1 MSSPS
6 PPSVRVLIVDDHGI
20 MRAGLRMLLESQPGL
35 VVVGEA
41 ATGTEAVALATG
53 TQPDVIVLDL
63 DLGGENAVESIP
75 TLLRTAPDTRILV
88 LTGVRDPE
96 VHRQAIRQGAL
107 GLVFKEKAVETLL
120 QAITQVRAG
129 EVWLEPTMIA
139 RVLGDLTRPQ
149 SPPQTSP
156 EAAKIARLTERERE
170 VITLVGEGL
179 RNKHIAARLY
189 ISEATV
195 RHHLTGIFAK
205 LDVSDRFELAIYAY
219 QHDLAKLPTSML
231 SPGDP

>member
-1 MSSPS
+1 MSLPP

-35 VVVGEA
+35 TVVGEA
-41 ATGTEAVALATG
+41 ATCADALALATD
-53 TQPDVIVLDL
+53 THPEVIVLDL

-96 VHRQAIRQGAL
+96 VHRQAIRQGAV
-107 GLVFKEKAVETLL
+107 GLVVKEKAVETLL
-120 QAITQVRAG
+120 EAITKVWAG

-139 RVLGDLTRPQ
+139 RVLGDLTRPPS
-149 SPPQTSP
+149 SPQVSA
-156 EAAKIARLTERERE
+156 EATNIAKLTERERE

-195 RHHLTGIFAK
+195 RHHLTAIFAK
-205 LDVSDRFELAIYAY
+205 LGLADRFELAIYAY
-219 QHDLAKLPTSML
+219 QHGLAQP
-231 SPGDP
+231 PA

>member
-1 MSSPS
+1 MAMLLPS
-6 PPSVRVLIVDDHGI
+6 SVRVLIVDDHGI

-41 ATGTEAVALATG
+41 ATCAEAVALATS

-63 DLGGENAVESIP
+63 DLGGENAITSMP
-75 TLLRTAPDTRILV
+75 TLQRVAPDTRILV

-107 GLVFKEKAVETLL
+107 GLVMKEKAVETLL
-120 QAITQVRAG
+120 HAIMQVRAG

-139 RVLGDLTRPQ
+139 RVLGELTRPQ
-149 SPPQTSP
+149 PAPQVSA
-156 EAAKIARLTERERE
+156 EAANIAKLTERERE

-195 RHHLTGIFAK
+195 RHHLTAIFAK
-205 LDVSDRFELAIYAY
+205 LGIADRFELAIYAY
-219 QHDLAKLPTSML
+219 QHGLAKP
-231 SPGDP
+231 PA

>member
-1 MSSPS
+1 MSI
-6 PPSVRVLIVDDHGI
+6 PPPQSVRVLIVDDHGI
-20 MRAGLRMLLESQPGL
+20 MRAGLRMLLESQSGIM
-35 VVVGEA
+35 VVGEA
-41 ATGTEAVALATG
+41 SSCADALALATC

-75 TLLRTAPDTRILV
+75 TLLRTAPETRILV
-88 LTGVRDPE
+88 LTGLRDPE
-96 VHRQAIRQGAL
+96 VHRQAIRHGAL

-120 QAITQVRAG
+120 QAITKVRAG

-139 RVLGDLTRPQ
+139 QVLGDLTRPQ
-149 SPPQTSP
+149 LSPQTSA
-156 EAAKIARLTERERE
+156 EATKIARLTERERE

-195 RHHLTGIFAK
+195 RHHLTAIFAK
-205 LDVSDRFELAIYAY
+205 LDISDRFELAIYAY
-219 QHDLAKLPTSML
+219 QHGLAKP
-231 SPGDP
+231 PA

>member
-1 MSSPS
+1 
-6 PPSVRVLIVDDHGI
+6 
-20 MRAGLRMLLESQPGL
+20 MRAGLRMLLESQPGIT
-35 VVVGEA
+35 VVGEA
-41 ATGTEAVALATG
+41 STCADALALATG

-63 DLGGENAVESIP
+63 DLGGENAVQSIP
-75 TLLRTAPDTRILV
+75 TLLRATPDTRILV

-96 VHRQAIRQGAL
+96 VHRQAIRHGAL
-107 GLVFKEKAVETLL
+107 GLVCKEKAVETLL
-120 QAITQVRAG
+120 QAITKVRAG

-149 SPPQTSP
+149 PSPQASA
-156 EAAKIARLTERERE
+156 EATKIARLTERERE

-195 RHHLTGIFAK
+195 RHHLTAIFAK

-219 QHDLAKLPTSML
+219 QHGLAKP
-231 SPGDP
+231 PA

>member
-1 MSSPS
+1 MALPPAPS
-6 PPSVRVLIVDDHGI
+6 LRVLLVDDHGI

-35 VVVGEA
+35 TVVGEA
-41 ATGTEAVALATG
+41 ATCADALALATD
-53 TQPDVIVLDL
+53 THPEVIVLDL

-96 VHRQAIRQGAL
+96 VHRQAIRQGAV
-107 GLVFKEKAVETLL
+107 GLVVKEKAVETLL
-120 QAITQVRAG
+120 EAITKVWAG

-139 RVLGDLTRPQ
+139 RVLGDLTRPPS
-149 SPPQTSP
+149 SPQVSA
-156 EAAKIARLTERERE
+156 EATNIAKLTERERE
-170 VITLVGEGL
+170 VITLGGEGL

-195 RHHLTGIFAK
+195 RHHLTAIFAK
-205 LDVSDRFELAIYAY
+205 LGLADRFELAIYAY
-219 QHDLAKLPTSML
+219 EHGLATPA
-231 SPGDP
+231 G

>member
-1 MSSPS
+1 MSMPP
-6 PPSVRVLIVDDHGI
+6 PPSIRVLIVDDHGI
-20 MRAGLRMLLESQPGL
+20 MRAGLQMLLESQPGMT
-35 VVVGEA
+35 VVGEA
-41 ATGTEAVALATG
+41 STCADALVLATD

-63 DLGGENAVESIP
+63 DLGGENAVQSIP
-75 TLLRTAPDTRILV
+75 TLLRATPDTLILV

-96 VHRQAIRQGAL
+96 VHRQAIRHGAL
-107 GLVFKEKAVETLL
+107 GLVCKEKAVETLL
-120 QAITQVRAG
+120 QAITKVRAG

-149 SPPQTSP
+149 PSPQTSA

-195 RHHLTGIFAK
+195 RHHLTAIFAK

-219 QHDLAKLPTSML
+219 QHGLAKP
-231 SPGDP
+231 PA

>member
-1 MSSPS
+1 MSIS
-6 PPSVRVLIVDDHGI
+6 PPQSVRVLIVDDHGI
-20 MRAGLRMLLESQPGL
+20 MRAGLRMLLESQSGIM
-35 VVVGEA
+35 VVGEA
-41 ATGTEAVALATG
+41 SSCADALALATC

-75 TLLRTAPDTRILV
+75 TLLRTAPETRILV
-88 LTGVRDPE
+88 LTGLRDPE
-96 VHRQAIRQGAL
+96 VHRQAIRHGAL

-120 QAITQVRAG
+120 QAITKVRAG

-139 RVLGDLTRPQ
+139 QVLGDLTRPQ
-149 SPPQTSP
+149 LSPQTSA
-156 EAAKIARLTERERE
+156 EATKIARLTERERE

-195 RHHLTGIFAK
+195 RHHLTAIFAK
-205 LDVSDRFELAIYAY
+205 LDISDRFELAIYAY
-219 QHDLAKLPTSML
+219 QHGLAKP
-231 SPGDP
+231 PA

>member
-1 MSSPS
+1 MSI
-6 PPSVRVLIVDDHGI
+6 PPPQSVRVLIVDDHGI
-20 MRAGLRMLLESQPGL
+20 MRAGLRMLLESQSGIM
-35 VVVGEA
+35 VVGEA
-41 ATGTEAVALATG
+41 SSCADALALATC

-63 DLGGENAVESIP
+63 DLGGENALESIP
-75 TLLRTAPDTRILV
+75 TLLRTAPETRILV
-88 LTGVRDPE
+88 LTGLRDPE
-96 VHRQAIRQGAL
+96 VHRQAIRHGAL

-120 QAITQVRAG
+120 QAITKVRAG

-149 SPPQTSP
+149 LSPPTSS
-156 EAAKIARLTERERE
+156 EATKIARLTERERE

-179 RNKHIAARLY
+179 RNRFIAERLY

-195 RHHLTGIFAK
+195 RHHLTAIFAK

-219 QHDLAKLPTSML
+219 QHGLAKP
-231 SPGDP
+231 PA

>member
-1 MSSPS
+1 MSISP

-20 MRAGLRMLLESQPGL
+20 MRAGLRMLLESQPGIM
-35 VVVGEA
+35 VVGEA
-41 ATGTEAVALATG
+41 STSADALALATG

-75 TLLRTAPDTRILV
+75 TLLCNAPETRILV

-96 VHRQAIRQGAL
+96 VHRQAIRHGAL

-120 QAITQVRAG
+120 QAITKVRAG
-129 EVWLEPTMIA
+129 EVWLEPAMIA

-149 SPPQTSP
+149 SPPQTSA
-156 EAAKIARLTERERE
+156 EATKIAKLTERERE
-170 VITLVGEGL
+170 VITLIGEGL
-179 RNKHIAARLY
+179 RNKHIAERLY

-195 RHHLTGIFAK
+195 RHHLTAIFAK
-205 LDVSDRFELAIYAY
+205 LGISDRFELAIYAY
-219 QHDLAKLPTSML
+219 QHGLAKP
-231 SPGDP
+231 PA

>member
-1 MSSPS
+1 MSMPP
-6 PPSVRVLIVDDHGI
+6 PPSVRILIVDDHGI
-20 MRAGLRMLLESQPGL
+20 MRAGLRMLLESQPGFA
-35 VVVGEA
+35 VVGEA
-41 ATGTEAVALATG
+41 STCADALALATG

-75 TLLRTAPDTRILV
+75 TLLRIVPETRILV

-96 VHRQAIRQGAL
+96 VHRQAIRHGAL

-120 QAITQVRAG
+120 QAITKVRAG

-149 SPPQTSP
+149 PAPQASE
-156 EAAKIARLTERERE
+156 EAIKIARLTERERE

-179 RNKHIAARLY
+179 RNRHISERLY

-195 RHHLTGIFAK
+195 RHHLTAIFAK

-219 QHDLAKLPTSML
+219 QHGLAKP
-231 SPGDP
+231 PA

>member
-1 MSSPS
+1 MPIS
-6 PPSVRVLIVDDHGI
+6 PPQFVRVLIVDDHGI
-20 MRAGLRMLLESQPGL
+20 MRAGLRMLLESQSGIM
-35 VVVGEA
+35 VVGEA
-41 ATGTEAVALATG
+41 SSCADALALATC

-75 TLLRTAPDTRILV
+75 TLLRTAPETRILV
-88 LTGVRDPE
+88 LTGLRDPE
-96 VHRQAIRQGAL
+96 VHRQAIRHGAL

-120 QAITQVRAG
+120 QAITKVRAG

-139 RVLGDLTRPQ
+139 QVLGDLTRPQ
-149 SPPQTSP
+149 LSPQISS
-156 EAAKIARLTERERE
+156 EATKIARLTERERE

-195 RHHLTGIFAK
+195 RHHLTAIFAK
-205 LDVSDRFELAIYAY
+205 LDISDRFELAIYAY
-219 QHDLAKLPTSML
+219 QHGLAKP
-231 SPGDP
+231 PA

>member
-1 MSSPS
+1 MSM
-6 PPSVRVLIVDDHGI
+6 PPPQSVRVLIVDDHGI

-35 VVVGEA
+35 TVVGEA
-41 ATGTEAVALATG
+41 STCADALALATG

-96 VHRQAIRQGAL
+96 IHRQAIHHGAL
-107 GLVFKEKAVETLL
+107 GLVLKEKAVETLL
-120 QAITQVRAG
+120 QAITKVRAG
-129 EVWLEPTMIA
+129 EVWLESTMIA

-149 SPPQTSP
+149 PSLQTSA
-156 EAAKIARLTERERE
+156 EATQIARLTERERE

-195 RHHLTGIFAK
+195 RHHLTAIFAQ

-219 QHDLAKLPTSML
+219 QHGLAKP
-231 SPGDP
+231 PA

>member
-1 MSSPS
+1 MSMPP
-6 PPSVRVLIVDDHGI
+6 PPSIRVLIVDDHGI
-20 MRAGLRMLLESQPGL
+20 MRAGLRMLLESQPGMT
-35 VVVGEA
+35 VVGEA
-41 ATGTEAVALATG
+41 STCADALVLATD

-63 DLGGENAVESIP
+63 DLGGENAVQSIP
-75 TLLRTAPDTRILV
+75 TLLRATPDTRILV

-96 VHRQAIRQGAL
+96 VHRQAIRHGAL
-107 GLVFKEKAVETLL
+107 GLVCKEKAVETLL
-120 QAITQVRAG
+120 QAITKVRAG

-149 SPPQTSP
+149 PSPQASA
-156 EAAKIARLTERERE
+156 EATKIARLTERERE

-195 RHHLTGIFAK
+195 RHHLTAIFAK

-219 QHDLAKLPTSML
+219 QHGLAQP
-231 SPGDP
+231 PA

>member
-1 MSSPS
+1 MSI
-6 PPSVRVLIVDDHGI
+6 PPPQSVRVLIVDDHGI
-20 MRAGLRMLLESQPGL
+20 MRAGLRMLLESQAGIM
-35 VVVGEA
+35 VVGEA
-41 ATGTEAVALATG
+41 SSCADALALATC

-75 TLLRTAPDTRILV
+75 TLLRTAPETRILV

-96 VHRQAIRQGAL
+96 VHRQAIRHGAL

-120 QAITQVRAG
+120 QAITKVRAG

-149 SPPQTSP
+149 LSPSTSS
-156 EAAKIARLTERERE
+156 EATKIARLTERERE

-179 RNKHIAARLY
+179 RNRHIAERLY

-195 RHHLTGIFAK
+195 RHHLTAIFAK

-219 QHDLAKLPTSML
+219 QHGLAKP
-231 SPGDP
+231 PA

>member
-1 MSSPS
+1 MPP

-20 MRAGLRMLLESQPGL
+20 MRAGLRMLLESQPGIT
-35 VVVGEA
+35 VVGEA
-41 ATGTEAVALATG
+41 STCADALALATS

-75 TLLRTAPDTRILV
+75 MLLRTAPDTRILI

-96 VHRQAIRQGAL
+96 VHRQAIRHGAL

-120 QAITQVRAG
+120 QAITKVRAG

-139 RVLGDLTRPQ
+139 RVLGDLTRPHS
-149 SPPQTSP
+149 SPQPSP
-156 EAAKIARLTERERE
+156 EAARIASLTERERE

-195 RHHLTGIFAK
+195 RHHLTAIFAK

-219 QHDLAKLPTSML
+219 QHGLAKP
-231 SPGDP
+231 PA

>member
-1 MSSPS
+1 MSIPPS
-6 PPSVRVLIVDDHGI
+6 QSVRVLIVDDHGI
-20 MRAGLRMLLESQPGL
+20 MRAGLRMLLESQSGIM
-35 VVVGEA
+35 VVGEA
-41 ATGTEAVALATG
+41 SSCADALALATC

-75 TLLRTAPDTRILV
+75 TLLRTAPETRILV
-88 LTGVRDPE
+88 LTGLRDPE
-96 VHRQAIRQGAL
+96 VHRQAIRHGAL

-120 QAITQVRAG
+120 QAITKVRAG

-149 SPPQTSP
+149 PAPQASE
-156 EAAKIARLTERERE
+156 EAIKIARLTERERE

-195 RHHLTGIFAK
+195 RHHLTAIFAK
-205 LDVSDRFELAIYAY
+205 LDISDRFELAIYAY
-219 QHDLAKLPTSML
+219 QHGLAKP
-231 SPGDP
+231 PA